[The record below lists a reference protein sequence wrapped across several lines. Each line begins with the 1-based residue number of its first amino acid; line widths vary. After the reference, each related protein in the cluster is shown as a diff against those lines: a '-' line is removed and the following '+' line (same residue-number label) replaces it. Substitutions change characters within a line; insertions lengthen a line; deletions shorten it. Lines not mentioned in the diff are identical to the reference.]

1 MNDIPRKEHPFPQF
15 MRENWL
21 NLNGTWQFEYDHS
34 VSGTERG
41 LFNAGS
47 LSGEITVPFCPES
60 KLSGIGNTD
69 FSRCV
74 WYKRKVTLPA
84 SFAGKRTILHIGAC
98 DYLTT
103 VWVNGSEV
111 GSHFGGYISF
121 SFEITKYLKEG
132 ENDITIRAFDD
143 HRTGT
148 QPAGKQCAQYAS
160 HGCMYTRT
168 TGIWQTVWLEA
179 VPEAR
184 IVSAKYFTKID
195 GTVRIEALVE
205 NAFGREFELLAEAF
219 SGGVK
224 VASGS
229 ATVTGEHTEIVLKIE
244 NPLLWAPGEPN
255 LYDLTLRLGEDEVS
269 SYFGI
274 REISVRDH
282 RFFVNGK
289 SVFGRFILDQG
300 FYPDGVYTAPTDE
313 ALRRDIEMSID
324 CGYNGARLHQKIFE
338 PRFLY
343 HADRLGYMVW
353 GEHANWNLDIS
364 RPEAWKGFV
373 SEWREEVER
382 DFNHPAL
389 IGWCPFNETQPNQD
403 TDLLKFV
410 YSLTKSLDP
419 TRPVIDT
426 SGWVHVKGF
435 CDMYDCHDYEQD
447 PAKFKAKYDKLMTG
461 EEIGDWTGPYPSNLC
476 FVSEFG
482 GTWWSPGV
490 KGGWGYGASPADM
503 DEFLTRYEGLVSA
516 LLGNERLCAFCYT
529 QLTDVEQEQNG
540 LYTFDRR
547 AKFPV
552 DVLKR
557 ITSAKSVVED

>member
-1 MNDIPRKEHPFPQF
+1 MNQIPRIEHPFPQF
-15 MRENWL
+15 ERENWL
-21 NLNGTWQFEYDHS
+21 NLNGEWQFEYDHS

-41 LFNAGS
+41 LFNAES
-47 LSGEITVPFCPES
+47 LSGKITVPFCPES

-74 WYKRKVTLPA
+74 WYKRKVTLPE
-84 SFAGKRTILHIGAC
+84 SFAGNRTILHIGAC
-98 DYLTT
+98 DYMTT
-103 VWVNGSEV
+103 VWVNGSEA
-111 GSHFGGYISF
+111 GTHFGGYISF

-148 QPAGKQCAQYAS
+148 QPAGKQCAQFAS

-168 TGIWQTVWLEA
+168 TGIWQTVWLES
-179 VPEAR
+179 VPESR
-184 IVSAKYFTKID
+184 IISAKYYTKTD
-195 GTVRIEALVE
+195 GTVRIDAVTDR
-205 NAFGREFELLAEAF
+205 AFGLDLTAEAF
-219 SGGVK
+219 YGGEK
-224 VASGS
+224 VASGCVK
-229 ATVTGEHTEIVLKIE
+229 VTGEHAEIVLKID
-244 NPLLWAPGEPN
+244 NPRLWAPGEPN
-255 LYDLTLRLGEDEVS
+255 LYDLTLRLGRDEVK

-282 RFFVNGK
+282 RFYVNGK

-300 FYPDGVYTAPTDE
+300 FYPDGIYTAPTDE
-313 ALRRDIEMSID
+313 ALKNDIEMSMA

-389 IGWCPFNETQPNQD
+389 IGWCPFNETQQNQD
-403 TDLLKFV
+403 GDLLRFV

-426 SGWVHVKGF
+426 SGWFHVKGY
-435 CDMYDCHDYEQD
+435 CDMYDCHDYEQN
-447 PAKFKAKYDKLMTG
+447 PAVFKEKYDKLMTG
-461 EEIGDWTGPYPSNLC
+461 EEIGDWTGPYPPELC

-503 DEFLTRYEGLVSA
+503 EEFLTRYEGLVSA
-516 LLGNERLCAFCYT
+516 LLNNDKICAFCYT

-540 LYTFDRR
+540 LYTYDRR

-557 ITSAKSVVED
+557 ITSARSVVED